1 MLKFWIQHLNIN
13 YTNDLL
19 IKRYKFFYPIFIFIL
34 TVEYWTVIK
43 IPKNLKWFKKVKE
56 STNNKQ
62 QK

>member
-43 IPKNLKWFKKVKE
+43 IPKNLKWCKKVKE